1 MKSPKKITLQLLAG
15 ANVATAL
22 LMLLIGLSD
31 RVSPVSHPTIA
42 CAGLVF
48 PAFLLA
54 NLAFLVFFLIFK
66 WRYAAVSVLGF
77 LVCYPSVRVYCPLNV
92 GTDLPDGSLKVLS
105 YNVCSFDS
113 VKNPTGGIDNI
124 LSYICETNAD
134 IVCLQEAR
142 IDDRIKS
149 LAKDTYAYMDS
160 VCNDTK
166 SNTLVLLSKYPIVSK
181 ERIKYESKGNLS
193 AAFKVKI
200 YSDTVT
206 VINNHFETSGL
217 SPEDRTG
224 FLNMMKGN
232 TKTNEMKKE
241 SRTLL
246 SKLGKSAQKR
256 APQAETVAEYA
267 KKCRQCV
274 ILCGDFNDNPISYTR
289 HTLAN
294 VLTDCY
300 VATANGPGFSYHHN
314 AMRVRID
321 NIMCSTDYEPYGCKV
336 DGNVEYSDH
345 YPIYCWLKK

>member
-1 MKSPKKITLQLLAG
+1 M
-15 ANVATAL
+15 ATAL
-22 LMLLIGLSD
+22 LMMLIGLTD

-42 CAGLVF
+42 CAGLTF

-54 NLAFLVFFLIFK
+54 NLAFLVFFLFVK
-66 WRYAAVSVLGF
+66 WRYAIVSVLGF

-105 YNVCSFDS
+105 YNVGSFDT
-113 VKNPTGGIDNI
+113 VKNMEGGIDNI
-124 LSYICETNAD
+124 MLYLCEANAD

-142 IDDRIKS
+142 IDDKIKA
-149 LAKDTYAYMDS
+149 LTEDTYTYMDS
-160 VCNDTK
+160 ACNDNKT
-166 SNTLVLLSKYPIVSK
+166 NTLVLLSKYPIVGK

-193 AAFKVKI
+193 AAFRVKVGE
-200 YSDTVT
+200 DTVT

-224 FLNMMKGN
+224 FLNMVKGN
-232 TKTNEMKKE
+232 TETDEMKKE

-256 APQAETVAEYA
+256 APQVEAVAEYV
-267 KKCRQCV
+267 KKCHGRV

-321 NIMCSTDYEPYGCKV
+321 NIMCSADYEPYGCKV
-336 DGNVEYSDH
+336 DNGVEYSDH
-345 YPIYCWLKK
+345 YPIFCWLKK

>member
-1 MKSPKKITLQLLAG
+1 MFKPKTFTLQLLAG

-31 RVSPVSHPTIA
+31 RVSPVSHPNIA

-54 NLAFLVFFLIFK
+54 NLAFLVFFLIVK
-66 WRYAAVSVLGF
+66 WRYAIVPVLGF
-77 LVCYPSVRVYCPLNV
+77 LVCYPSVRVYCPFNV
-92 GTDLPDGSLKVLS
+92 GTDHPEGSLKVLS

-113 VKNPTGGIDNI
+113 LKNTAGGIDNI
-124 LSYICETNAD
+124 MQYLREADAD
-134 IVCLQEAR
+134 IICLQEAR
-142 IDDRIKS
+142 IDDRIKAG
-149 LAKDTYAYMDS
+149 AKGTYEYIDS

-166 SNTLVLLSKYPIVSK
+166 SNTLVLMSKHPIISK

-200 YSDTVT
+200 GGDTVT

-217 SPEDRTG
+217 SLEDRTG
-224 FLNMMKGN
+224 FLNMVKGN
-232 TKTNEMKKE
+232 TETDEMKKE

-246 SKLGKSAQKR
+246 SKLGKSSQKR
-256 APQAETVAEYA
+256 APQAEAVAEYV
-267 KKCRQCV
+267 KKCHGRV

-300 VATANGPGFSYHHN
+300 VSTANGPGFSYHHN

-321 NIMCSTDYEPYGCKV
+321 NIMCSNDYEPYGCKV
-336 DGNVEYSDH
+336 DGSVEYSDH